1 MSDVPETKTL
11 ADPIVF
17 LICFATHEIHAMGSG
32 ETIPQ
37 RLHLDGSSQ
46 VDWFVSRD
54 GQERCV
60 SSERVPV
67 LSSRCDHDQ
76 SIGYRLSRVVTRF
89 WRSTTTPVH

>member
-46 VDWFVSRD
+46 ADMVRES
-54 GQERCV
+54 
-60 SSERVPV
+60 
-67 LSSRCDHDQ
+67 
-76 SIGYRLSRVVTRF
+76 
-89 WRSTTTPVH
+89 

>member
-1 MSDVPETKTL
+1 MPCHRMCLSRDQGASQVSVPDTNGNAMSDVPETKTL

-46 VDWFVSRD
+46 ADMVRES
-54 GQERCV
+54 
-60 SSERVPV
+60 
-67 LSSRCDHDQ
+67 
-76 SIGYRLSRVVTRF
+76 
-89 WRSTTTPVH
+89 